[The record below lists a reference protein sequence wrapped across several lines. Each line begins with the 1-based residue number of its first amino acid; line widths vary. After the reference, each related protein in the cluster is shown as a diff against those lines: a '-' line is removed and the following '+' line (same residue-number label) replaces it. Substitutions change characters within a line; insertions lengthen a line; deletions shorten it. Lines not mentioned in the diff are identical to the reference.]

1 MGAIAGVIIT
11 PLKIIEVPNGNVMHG
26 MKNTDAGFEGFGEA
40 YFSTV
45 NHKAVKGWKKHT
57 QMTLNLVVPIG
68 EVKFVMMDDRIY
80 SETMGNIY
88 EVVVGTNNYARL
100 TVPPGIW
107 MAFQGKAEGLN
118 MLLNLASILHDPSEA
133 EALPLENSIIDYKF

>member
-68 EVKFVMMDDRIY
+68 EVKFVMMDDRID